1 MKLQPKKTNVKPKL
15 ETIIPMKKLFLT
27 AMLSFLVLGAY
38 AQKKVLK
45 SAEKALRKGEL
56 EEAITLAKQ
65 AAANPE
71 TQDEPDVYITIG
83 KAYLQQFVDSGK
95 ENFDAANA
103 AYEHFATAM
112 EKGDDKLREDMM
124 EAPVYLP
131 NDPEKPVGGGDTMGM
146 LDQFLL
152 QIGDAAWSEQNYE
165 KAFQAF
171 DLAAKIQERIAINF
185 FAGVAAQSAEQEDV
199 AYDYF
204 VLVADSEEE
213 YEYKKEAFNE
223 VIRISRVKEDHDTA
237 LEYIAKAK
245 ELFPDDKTYA
255 SMEVDV
261 LINAER
267 LDEAVAGLK
276 ANIAA
281 GNADKTQYYYLGYLQ
296 WSAGNTEEA
305 LEAANQALEL
315 DPDYYEALYIK
326 GGAIYDKAAAILRE
340 ANNTTDDAEYTKMR
354 DQAFEM
360 FKEAQPVFEKCY
372 AQRQD
377 DPYILKPLSTIYD
390 QLQMDAKRDEILA
403 KLDAL
408 EGGE

>member
-1 MKLQPKKTNVKPKL
+1 MKLRPKKTNVKPKL

-65 AAANPE
+65 AASNPE

-83 KAYLQQFVDSGK
+83 KAYLQQFVDSDK
-95 ENFDAANA
+95 KDFDKANS
-103 AYEHFATAM
+103 AYDYFATAM
-112 EKGDDKLREDMM
+112 EKGDDKLKEQMM

-131 NDPEKPVGGGDTMGM
+131 TDPTKPVGGGDTMGM
-146 LDQFLL
+146 LDQFML
-152 QIGDAAWSEQNYE
+152 QIGDAAWSEQDYE
-165 KAFQAF
+165 TAFNAF
-171 DLAAKIQERIAINF
+171 HLAAKIQERITINF
-185 FAGVAAQSAEQEDV
+185 FAGVAAQSAEKEEIAYEYFLKV
-199 AYDYF
+199 AN
-204 VLVADSEEE
+204 SEEE

-223 VIRISRVKEDHDTA
+223 VIRMNRMKENHDAA

-245 ELFPDDKTYA
+245 ELFPDDKSYA

-261 LINAER
+261 LISAER

-276 ANIAA
+276 ANIEA

-296 WSAGNTEEA
+296 WSSGNTDEA
-305 LEAANQALEL
+305 LEAANKALEL

-326 GGAIYDKAAAILRE
+326 GGAIYDKAAAVLRE

-354 DQAFEM
+354 YQAFAM
-360 FKEAQPVFEKCY
+360 FKEALPIFEKCY
-372 AQRQD
+372 AQKQD
-377 DPYILKPLSTIYD
+377 DVYILKPLSTIYD
-390 QLQMDAKRDEILA
+390 QLEMDAKRDEILA

-408 EGGE
+408 EGK